1 MFPHERSLVERL
13 KNEPFVLLGVNTDE
27 SKDKY
32 RDEAK
37 KNGITWRSAMDGS
50 TQGPI
55 CSKWGIEGVPT
66 LYLIDAKGV
75 TEQLATMPGKDELR
89 AQLLATMQ
97 APLQQFVALLN
108 APAPNCAYL
117 LDAKPRDMGGTSE

>member
-55 CSKWGIEGVPT
+55 CSKWGIEGFPT

-75 TEQLATMPGKDELR
+75 IRNTWLGGPEEKELDEAIDKLV
-89 AQLLATMQ
+89 QETK
-97 APLQQFVALLN
+97 
-108 APAPNCAYL
+108 
-117 LDAKPRDMGGTSE
+117 AK

>member
-32 RDEAK
+32 REEAK
-37 KNGITWRSAMDGS
+37 KNGITWRSAWDGS

-55 CSKWGIEGVPT
+55 CSKWGIEGFPT

-75 TEQLATMPGKDELR
+75 IRNTWLGGPEEKELDEAIDKL
-89 AQLLATMQ
+89 
-97 APLQQFVALLN
+97 VAETK
-108 APAPNCAYL
+108 
-117 LDAKPRDMGGTSE
+117 AK